1 MNLSFAKYH
10 TVLNSI
16 NFSILISNLFSYLMI
31 QKITHAYSFAQVV
44 TKLQI
49 TLMFVNFDKSDN
61 VNQSPLD
68 IPGKAF

>member
-1 MNLSFAKYH
+1 
-10 TVLNSI
+10 
-16 NFSILISNLFSYLMI
+16 MI